1 MTLFGYRIPAFV
13 SIILW
18 CIVWEVVGRSEAL
31 FVFPPISGVFVQLIR
46 LVQQNA
52 FHNAAIESLK
62 AFTYGMIIA
71 ISCGIPLGF
80 LMGRFESIN
89 RLMGM
94 WVNVFVSA
102 PLSALVPVIMLL
114 CGMGRMTIVITVV
127 LFAVW
132 IITLDTLAGVKHIS
146 PSLIEM
152 GRSFGAGRWQMLT
165 KILIWASLPEILAG
179 IRMGLI
185 RAVKGVVVGQ
195 LLVAVIDFG
204 LLFATYSRNFRMEEF
219 WALTFILFAF
229 ALGLSALVGLL
240 EQRLEFYAG
249 TRG

>member
-13 SIILW
+13 AILLW
-18 CIVWEVVGRSEAL
+18 CVVWEVVGRSEAL
-31 FVFPPISGVFVQLIR
+31 FVFPPITGVFSALFVI
-46 LVQQNA
+46 VQQNM

-62 AFTYGMIIA
+62 AVAYGMALSIT
-71 ISCGIPLGF
+71 CGVSLGF
-80 LMGRFESIN
+80 LMGRFEAMN
-89 RLMGM
+89 RLFGM
-94 WVNVFVSA
+94 WVNIFVSA

-114 CGMGRMTIVITVV
+114 CGLGRLTIIITVF

-152 GRSFGAGRWQMLT
+152 GRSFGASRFQMLT
-165 KILIWASLPEILAG
+165 KILFWAALPEILAG

-195 LLVAVIDFG
+195 LLVAVVDFG
-204 LLFATYSRNFRMEEF
+204 LMFDTYSRNFRLEEF
-219 WALTFILFAF
+219 WALTFVLFAF
-229 ALGLSALVGLL
+229 ALGLSSLVGMV
-240 EQRLEFYAG
+240 EQRLEYYAG
-249 TRG
+249 TR

>member
-1 MTLFGYRIPAFV
+1 MILFGYRIPAFV
-13 SIILW
+13 SILFWCILW
-18 CIVWEVVGRSEAL
+18 EIIGRSEAF
-31 FVFPPISGVFVQLIR
+31 FVFPPFSGILMKMMT

-52 FHNAAIESLK
+52 FHKAAIESLK
-62 AFTYGMIIA
+62 AFIYGMLIA
-71 ISCGIPLGF
+71 ISCGVPLGF
-80 LMGRFESIN
+80 LMGRFKSVN
-89 RLMGM
+89 RLLGM

-114 CGMGRMTIVITVV
+114 FGMGRMTIVITVV

-132 IITLDTLAGVKHIS
+132 IITLDTLAGVKHIN
-146 PSLIEM
+146 PSLVEM
-152 GRSFGAGRWQMLT
+152 GSSFGANRFQMLR
-165 KILIWASLPEILAG
+165 KILFWAALPEILAG

-195 LLVAVIDFG
+195 MLVSVIDFG

-229 ALGLSALVGLL
+229 ALGLSSLVGIM
-240 EQRLEFYAG
+240 EQRLEYYAG

>member
-1 MTLFGYRIPAFV
+1 MTLFGYRIPAFA
-13 SIILW
+13 SILLW
-18 CIVWEVVGRSEAL
+18 CIIWEIVGRSEAL
-31 FVFPPISGVFVQLIR
+31 FVFPPISGVFVQLVII
-46 LVQQNA
+46 VQQNA
-52 FHNAAIESLK
+52 FQNAAIESLK
-62 AFTYGMIIA
+62 SFTYGMLIA
-71 ISCGIPLGF
+71 ISCGVPLGF
-80 LMGRFESIN
+80 LMGRFESVN

-114 CGMGRMTIVITVV
+114 CGMGRLTIVITVV

-146 PSLIEM
+146 PPLIEM
-152 GRSFGAGRWQMLT
+152 GNSFGANRWQMLT
-165 KILIWASLPEILAG
+165 KILLWAALPEILAG
-179 IRMGLI
+179 VRMGLI
-185 RAVKGVVVGQ
+185 RAVKGVIVGQ

-229 ALGLSALVGLL
+229 ALGLSSIVGII
-240 EQRLEFYAG
+240 EQRVEYYAG
-249 TRG
+249 SRS

>member
-1 MTLFGYRIPAFV
+1 MILFGYRIPAFV

-31 FVFPPISGVFVQLIR
+31 FVFPPISGVFGQLIK

-62 AFTYGMIIA
+62 AFTYGMLIA

-127 LFAVW
+127 LFAIW

-229 ALGLSALVGLL
+229 ALGLSALVGLV

-249 TRG
+249 TR